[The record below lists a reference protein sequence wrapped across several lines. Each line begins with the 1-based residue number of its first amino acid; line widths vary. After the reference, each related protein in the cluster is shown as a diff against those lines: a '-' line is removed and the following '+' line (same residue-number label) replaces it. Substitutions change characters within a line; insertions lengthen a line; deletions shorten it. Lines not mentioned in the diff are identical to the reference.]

1 VWVVLAILPLALCAV
16 IATLVLGAI
25 AGPVGGFFGQ
35 VKPEDLLVVQ
45 EDAERIAWPSGTP
58 TRAPTATRT
67 ATRTVTPTG
76 TPTTTP
82 TAAAAVAP
90 ISTVSS
96 HATYTPVVPNLPA
109 GASTVPLV
117 GNMYT
122 GVKIYSR
129 MTSQYM
135 YQIVGRATDCTV
147 DANYFTTNAAFL
159 VRLPNGREEWMPEPK
174 LVQYASGGNYVV
186 PADDPALK
194 PKQLTAL
201 TGCEY

>member
-1 VWVVLAILPLALCAV
+1 VVLN
-16 IATLVLGAI
+16 AI
-25 AGPVGGFFGQ
+25 ASPLGGFFGQ
-35 VKPEDLLVVQ
+35 VEPEDLPAVQ
-45 EDAERIAWPSGTP
+45 KDAERIAWPSGTP
-58 TRAPTATRT
+58 TRLPTS
-67 ATRTVTPTG
+67 
-76 TPTTTP
+76 TPTTTATATP
-82 TAAAAVAP
+82 TATVTPGTGLAPAAP
-90 ISTVSS
+90 TVST

-109 GASTVPLV
+109 GAGTVPLV

-174 LVQYASGGNYVV
+174 LVDYASGGNYVV
-186 PADDPALK
+186 PAGDPALK
-194 PKQLTAL
+194 SKQLTAL